1 MSGDG
6 TRCSDP
12 ECRLSR
18 IDETARFATLYA
30 DRVLILDPFER
41 FFGVIE
47 VTSRLIEEISVSI
60 QLLHDIR
67 PAAEAGFIGFATGSY
82 CFCKDHYKEFEAHQ
96 KGIEIAC
103 AVLEE
108 QYRNQLSVEF
118 RRSTA
123 IDGAWEFV
131 ISGTERS
138 VDHGQAFLISPE
150 LPEELKGRLD
160 SDDRFVLS

>member
-60 QLLHDIR
+60 QL
-67 PAAEAGFIGFATGSY
+67 
-82 CFCKDHYKEFEAHQ
+82 
-96 KGIEIAC
+96 
-103 AVLEE
+103 
-108 QYRNQLSVEF
+108 
-118 RRSTA
+118 
-123 IDGAWEFV
+123 
-131 ISGTERS
+131 
-138 VDHGQAFLISPE
+138 
-150 LPEELKGRLD
+150 
-160 SDDRFVLS
+160 